1 LAGERRL
8 KERFGVA
15 TLDGFGQFDRAA
27 LAAAGGLLAYLDEV
41 ARDSL
46 PFLRPPIG
54 RAADAHMMIDAATR
68 ESLEISVSAS
78 GTRSGS
84 LLAALDRTVT
94 GAGARLLAADIGA
107 PLLDRPAIEARL
119 DLVGLFE
126 RDAGARDALRRQLK
140 ALPDI
145 GRALGRIAAGRGSP
159 RDLGQ
164 LRDGLNE
171 ARRLHDRLANLAD
184 APPLLV
190 ELLPLLTG
198 HGALV
203 DLLSRALVPTPP
215 IDAAQGGYIAEG
227 YDAAL
232 DALRA
237 TGGEGR
243 RAIAALEAR
252 YRQQTGIST
261 LKIRH
266 NGVLGYHV
274 EVPARNADKLM
285 AADSGFTHRQT
296 LAGVARFNAPDLHE
310 QALRVG
316 QAGAHALAAE
326 AAHLEELTAEALTRA
341 NAIAATADALA
352 RLDVAAALPNA
363 RPRAAG
369 AVPPSS
375 ATAASMWKAAAIQS
389 SKMR

>member
-1 LAGERRL
+1 
-8 KERFGVA
+8 
-15 TLDGFGQFDRAA
+15 
-27 LAAAGGLLAYLDEV
+27 
-41 ARDSL
+41 
-46 PFLRPPIG
+46 
-54 RAADAHMMIDAATR
+54 MMIDAATR

-119 DLVGLFE
+119 NLVGLFE

-164 LRDGLNE
+164 LRDGLND

-190 ELLPLLTG
+190 ELLPLLT
-198 HGALV
+198 ATANWSIISSV
-203 DLLSRALVPTPP
+203 RLSPCHPDRCCARRLYRRRLRRRAR
-215 IDAAQGGYIAEG
+215 
-227 YDAAL
+227 
-232 DALRA
+232 RA
-237 TGGEGR
+237 SRHGGEGR

-296 LAGVARFNAPDLHE
+296 LAGVVRFNAPDLHE

-326 AAHLEELTAEALTRA
+326 AAHLEELIGEALKRA
-341 NAIAATADALA
+341 IAIAATADAIA
-352 RLDVAAALPNA
+352 RLDVAAALA
-363 RPRAAG
+363 ERAAEG
-369 AVPPSS
+369 GWCRPAFVGHSCFDVEGGRHPWSR
-375 ATAASMWKAAAIQS
+375 
-389 SKMR
+389 MR